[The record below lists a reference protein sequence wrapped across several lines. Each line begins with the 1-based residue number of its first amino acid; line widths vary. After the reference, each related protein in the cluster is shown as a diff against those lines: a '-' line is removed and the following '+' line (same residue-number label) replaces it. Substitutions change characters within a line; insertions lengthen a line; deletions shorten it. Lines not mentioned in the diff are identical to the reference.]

1 MVIFF
6 FNYYTNPFSF
16 AIIGYIERIYF
27 IFTFFC
33 PLICSRPFK
42 AEFVG
47 VGCKDLEGY
56 FCFILSLFFILFFS
70 FIVLRLD
77 ERVTPLHLVSL
88 KNVNLIDGV
97 DV

>member
-1 MVIFF
+1 MQL
-6 FNYYTNPFSF
+6 F
-16 AIIGYIERIYF
+16 AILRGFTLFLYF
-27 IFTFFC
+27 SLFC

-42 AEFVG
+42 DEFVG

-70 FIVLRLD
+70 FIVLGLD

-88 KNVNLIDGV
+88 KNVNLSDGF